1 MSIMSGVRVLDMNND
16 MKKILFL
23 IIAIA
28 TFFSCSGKS
37 PADDN
42 VYSYQVKMLKY
53 QNESK
58 YIQEVVQDV
67 FYVIEKYKD
76 NRRILFY
83 VYSRPY
89 ATFREYQ
96 DALNII
102 ITIFKEYG
110 YILND
115 INDENI
121 MEFCSNSVQKK

>member
-1 MSIMSGVRVLDMNND
+1 

-37 PADDN
+37 PVDDN
-42 VYSYQVKMLKY
+42 VYPYQVRMYKY
-53 QNESK
+53 QSDSK
-58 YIQEVVQDV
+58 YIQEIVQDV

-76 NRRILFY
+76 NGCILFY

-89 ATFREYQ
+89 ATFREQQ

-110 YILND
+110 YIFCG

-121 MEFCSNSVQKK
+121 MEFYSSSVQKK

>member
-1 MSIMSGVRVLDMNND
+1 MSGVRVLENNND

-23 IIAIA
+23 IIGIA

-42 VYSYQVKMLKY
+42 VYPYQMKMHKY
-53 QNESK
+53 QNESNYVK
-58 YIQEVVQDV
+58 EIVQEV

-83 VYSRPY
+83 AYSRPN
-89 ATFREYQ
+89 ATYRERQ

-110 YILND
+110 YVFCG

-121 MEFCSNSVQKK
+121 MEFYSSSVQKK

>member
-1 MSIMSGVRVLDMNND
+1 

-23 IIAIA
+23 FIGIV
-28 TFFSCSGKS
+28 TFLSCSGKT

-42 VYSYQVKMLKY
+42 VYPFQVKMSKY
-53 QNESK
+53 QSDSK
-58 YIQEVVQDV
+58 YIQEIVQDV
-67 FYVIEKYKD
+67 FYVVEKYKD

-83 VYSRPY
+83 AYSRPY
-89 ATFREYQ
+89 ATFVERQ

-110 YILND
+110 YVYCG

-121 MEFCSNSVQKK
+121 MEFYSSSVKKS

>member
-1 MSIMSGVRVLDMNND
+1 MSGVRVLEIKKV

-23 IIAIA
+23 FIAIA

-37 PADDN
+37 PTDDD
-42 VYSYQVKMLKY
+42 VYSFQVRMFKC
-53 QNESK
+53 QSDSK
-58 YIQEVVQDV
+58 YIQEIVQDV

-89 ATFREYQ
+89 ATFRERQ

-110 YILND
+110 YIFCG
-115 INDENI
+115 INDDNI
-121 MEFCSNSVQKK
+121 MEFHSSNIKKS

>member
-1 MSIMSGVRVLDMNND
+1 MSGVRVLENKKV

-28 TFFSCSGKS
+28 TFFSCSGKY
-37 PADDN
+37 PANYND
-42 VYSYQVKMLKY
+42 YPIQVKMFKC

-58 YIQEVVQDV
+58 YVQEIVQDV

-89 ATFREYQ
+89 ATFREHQ

-110 YILND
+110 YIFCG
-115 INDENI
+115 INDDNI
-121 MEFCSNSVQKK
+121 MEFHSSNIKKS

>member
-1 MSIMSGVRVLDMNND
+1 

-42 VYSYQVKMLKY
+42 VYPFQVKMSKY
-53 QNESK
+53 QSDSK
-58 YIQEVVQDV
+58 YIQEIVQDV

-83 VYSRPY
+83 VYSRSY
-89 ATFREYQ
+89 ATFRERQ

-110 YILND
+110 YIYCG

-121 MEFCSNSVQKK
+121 MEFHSSSVKKS